1 MKHLD
6 SKVEELEQYSRRNW
20 LLIHGILHIKG
31 EDTDKVVLNFLKKK
45 LDIELEDDSIDR
57 SHRLKSMA
65 TTKNKPKRII
75 VKSVTHNDEDWVYYN
90 KKKLKNQEYLITESL
105 TSVRLQC
112 MKKPKE
118 EYLAKK
124 ITSYWSQDGNL
135 FYIKSGS
142 HVKQMIKSY
151 TDFK

>member
-6 SKVEELEQYSRRNW
+6 SKVEELEQYSRRNC
-20 LLIHGILHIKG
+20 LLIHGIPHVKG
-31 EDTDKVVLNFLKKK
+31 EDTDKVVLHILKNK

-57 SHRLKSMA
+57 SYRLKSMS
-65 TTKNKPKRII
+65 TTKNKPKPII
-75 VKSVTHNDEDWVYYN
+75 VKFITHNDKDWVYYN
-90 KKKLKNQEYLITESL
+90 KITESL
-105 TSVRLQC
+105 TPVRLQC
-112 MKKPKE
+112 MKKLKE

-124 ITSYWSQDGNL
+124 TSYWSQDGNL

-151 TDFK
+151 TDFKGI